1 MQILAFESIQ
11 VLKENFR
18 EDVEEFDDS
27 CPRMCKSRF
36 LANGSSGYALS
47 EIYEKL
53 GETKVIH
60 LKCISVSFFQVFI
73 FLP

>member
-36 LANGSSGYALS
+36 VANGSSGYALE

-53 GETKVIH
+53 DETKVIQ
-60 LKCISVSFFQVFI
+60 LKCNFCVILFESS
-73 FLP
+73 